1 MCVGRLVC
9 VVSVLCVCVCASSEL
24 CWAVRRTQFGALTR
38 VWKRTQT
45 IESTSKRTKFW
56 AVVEFLA
63 FASANCVQV
72 LVVRRFFT
80 ADERRPRY
88 KPPVHT
94 YKLPGEL

>member
-1 MCVGRLVC
+1 M
-9 VVSVLCVCVCASSEL
+9 
-24 CWAVRRTQFGALTR
+24 R